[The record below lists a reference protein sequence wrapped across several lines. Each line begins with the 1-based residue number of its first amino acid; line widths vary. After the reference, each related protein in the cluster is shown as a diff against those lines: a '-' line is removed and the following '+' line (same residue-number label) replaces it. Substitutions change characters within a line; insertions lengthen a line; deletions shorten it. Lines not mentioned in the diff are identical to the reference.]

1 MYGFIEKTSDLKEE
15 NAIYN
20 EVVEAGKGWM
30 HELLPGQ
37 SLRIV
42 DMEGNQAVDTTFY
55 DMTNPEDHYGAIPT
69 IVMQKNIYLTTGT
82 ILRTESGKPL
92 LEITADL
99 TGRHDTIG
107 GACSA
112 QSNTVRYARE
122 KGVLTI
128 LKAYAKI
135 HCSEKLVLVGK
146 GSEEDKIKDY
156 VKEHNLEE
164 RVQIN
169 GAIFGEEMEH
179 IIERAKVVLVPSE
192 WYENGAFVA
201 LQALAKGKIVV
212 ASDIAG
218 LSEIVQ
224 DGETG
229 YLAEP
234 GNPDSF
240 AVAIQKALSL
250 TETAYRDMSEHIVAY
265 AKKRCDAGNYIKELC
280 KIYEKLI
287 NEKQHKENR

>member
-1 MYGFIEKTSDLKEE
+1 MYGFIEKTSDLREE

-122 KGVLTI
+122 KI
-128 LKAYAKI
+128 YM
-135 HCSEKLVLVGK
+135 
-146 GSEEDKIKDY
+146 
-156 VKEHNLEE
+156 HNC
-164 RVQIN
+164 R
-169 GAIFGEEMEH
+169 
-179 IIERAKVVLVPSE
+179 
-192 WYENGAFVA
+192 
-201 LQALAKGKIVV
+201 
-212 ASDIAG
+212 
-218 LSEIVQ
+218 
-224 DGETG
+224 
-229 YLAEP
+229 
-234 GNPDSF
+234 DSF
-240 AVAIQKALSL
+240 MSVSYTHL
-250 TETAYRDMSEHIVAY
+250 TLPTT
-265 AKKRCDAGNYIKELC
+265 
-280 KIYEKLI
+280 
-287 NEKQHKENR
+287 

>member
-69 IVMQKNIYLTTGT
+69 IVMQKNIYLTTST

-107 GACSA
+107 GADISLSTRIIIRSKERIELA
-112 QSNTVRYARE
+112 TMNTVCIRMLR
-122 KGVLTI
+122 
-128 LKAYAKI
+128 
-135 HCSEKLVLVGK
+135 
-146 GSEEDKIKDY
+146 
-156 VKEHNLEE
+156 
-164 RVQIN
+164 
-169 GAIFGEEMEH
+169 IFFW
-179 IIERAKVVLVPSE
+179 RTKP
-192 WYENGAFVA
+192 
-201 LQALAKGKIVV
+201 
-212 ASDIAG
+212 
-218 LSEIVQ
+218 
-224 DGETG
+224 
-229 YLAEP
+229 P
-234 GNPDSF
+234 
-240 AVAIQKALSL
+240 
-250 TETAYRDMSEHIVAY
+250 
-265 AKKRCDAGNYIKELC
+265 
-280 KIYEKLI
+280 
-287 NEKQHKENR
+287 